1 MFLRPR
7 RPLLGAAML
16 GGTYMAG
23 RASQRAAYREDDQEA
38 RIEQLEQQPPPAAPA
53 PAPVQAAASP
63 AGTALVAQ
71 LNQLSSLK
79 ESGALSADEFEAAK
93 KKLLAS

>member
-1 MFLRPR
+1 MFMRRR

-23 RASQRAAYREDDQEA
+23 RASQRSAYREADQEE
-38 RIEQLEQQPPPAAPA
+38 RIEQLEQQPAGAPA
-53 PAPVQAAASP
+53 PAPAQAPASAAGS
-63 AGTALVAQ
+63 GLVEQ

-79 ESGALSADEFEAAK
+79 ASGALTDQEFEAAK
-93 KKLLAS
+93 QKLLAS

>member
-1 MFLRPR
+1 MFVRRR

-23 RASQRAAYREDDQEA
+23 RSSQRAAYREEDEQQ
-38 RIEQLEQQPPPAAPA
+38 RIQALEQQSAAAAPA
-53 PAPVQAAASP
+53 PAQAAAP
-63 AGTALVAQ
+63 AAGTDLVAQ

-79 ESGALSADEFEAAK
+79 QSGALSAEEFEAAK
-93 KKLLAS
+93 QKLLAS